1 MRKLVRTLQCAAKS
15 ALRPSR
21 LVLPMVAVGLMTST
35 GAQALTAS
43 NTFNVNIN
51 LTASCNVATMSNITA
66 NYTSL
71 QASALSGAS
80 VQTTAAITCT
90 NSIPYSV
97 ALDTGSGGTSLGSL
111 QTLYSDAAVGIT
123 YLLTL
128 SGPAL
133 SATATSVGSGAAQNV
148 LVQAT
153 FGAAQAGSCA
163 GALATATAN
172 GCNNSAN
179 SARLRTFT
187 VTY

>member
-21 LVLPMVAVGLMTST
+21 LVLPMVAAGLMSIN
-35 GAQALTAS
+35 GAQAATAT
-43 NTFNVNIN
+43 NTFKVNIN

-71 QASALSGAS
+71 QASALTGAS

-97 ALDTGSGGTSLGSL
+97 ALDTGSGGTPLGPL

-123 YLLTL
+123 YVLAL
-128 SGPAL
+128 SGASL
-133 SATATSVGSGAAQNV
+133 SPTATSVGSGIAQNV

-153 FGAAQAGSCA
+153 FGATQPGSCA

-179 SARLRTFT
+179 PARLRTFT